1 MSEKEKKILEIFG
14 QLIPQL
20 SESDKNYLLGLLEG
34 MAIKAQQPAQ
44 AQATG

>member
-20 SESDKNYLLGLLEG
+20 LESDKSYFLGLGEG
-34 MAIKAQQPAQ
+34 MVIK